1 MKAPSSPYFTAI
13 DLSSTFNADR
23 DTLPDSLRLRAP
35 AEWAFGPQT
44 LRGMP
49 FALGRPNTANV
60 ICLDQAPV
68 TVPLGDV
75 MASYLV
81 FVSLVFVVIN
91 LAVDIFYYLVDPRL
105 RHGG

>member
-68 TVPLGDV
+68 TLPLGDV
-75 MASYLV
+75 MASHLGCLHTADHHRETNAPTWANDGNPV
-81 FVSLVFVVIN
+81 G
-91 LAVDIFYYLVDPRL
+91 D
-105 RHGG
+105 H